1 MSKEWLIKEIFW
13 IIDNPEIFDKQQIKE
28 RITSLVTEADE
39 TLWATDSKTDELE
52 EEIQT
57 LQNRLE
63 EYTYESDNMSIEIAN
78 LEEQLLDKENEIVE
92 LKEKLEK
99 N

>member
-57 LQNRLE
+57 LQNQLE
-63 EYTYESDNMSIEIAN
+63 EYIYESDNMSIEIAN